1 MKSKPFYFAGA
12 LVCALVSGLS
22 ACGKSADSGDA
33 ANTAAVSS
41 PTAAAS
47 PVNTLP
53 AAAVPSTDAEKFS
66 YMLGVQLASSVSADV
81 VPLDTAFV
89 AQGIEDT
96 LKGKSLR
103 IREVELQKML
113 HRYDM
118 MLKQHQLKQQAVLE
132 QQHGIRK
139 QALNQ
144 SGQQF
149 LNQNRTKPGVVETP
163 TGVQYATV
171 QAGQGKK
178 PSLES
183 SVRVHY
189 TANFVDQDR
198 LVEFDSS
205 YSRQAPATY
214 KIRDVI
220 PGWQAVLPLMQ
231 TGGRYQVVV
240 PASQGRGR
248 PGITGGEVPDD
259 AVLVY
264 DMELLEVLDDQPVVN

>member
-1 MKSKPFYFAGA
+1 MQFRSYCFASTLA
-12 LVCALVSGLS
+12 FALVSGLS
-22 ACGKSADSGDA
+22 ACDKPADSGHA
-33 ANTAAVSS
+33 ANTMAAASQTVEGSPVKTA
-41 PTAAAS
+41 PTAA
-47 PVNTLP
+47 PN
-53 AAAVPSTDAEKFS
+53 TDAEKFS

-96 LKGKSLR
+96 LKGKSLK

-113 HRYDM
+113 HRYNM
-118 MLKQHQLKQQAVLE
+118 MLQQHQLKQQKVLE

-139 QALNQ
+139 QVLNQ

-149 LNQNRTKPGVVETP
+149 LDQNRTKPGVVEMP

-171 QAGQGKK
+171 QAGQGQK

-183 SVRVHY
+183 SVRVNY
-189 TANFVDQDR
+189 TASFVDQDR

-214 KIRDVI
+214 KIKDVI

-240 PASQGRGR
+240 PASQGHGR

-264 DMELLEVLDDQPVVN
+264 DMELLEVFDDQPVVN